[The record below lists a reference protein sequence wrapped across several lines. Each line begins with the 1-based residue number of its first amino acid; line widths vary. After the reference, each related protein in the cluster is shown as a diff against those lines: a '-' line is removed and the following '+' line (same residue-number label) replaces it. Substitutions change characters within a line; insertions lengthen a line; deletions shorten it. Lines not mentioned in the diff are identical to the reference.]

1 MGDNFNTTA
10 GWVLFAGIIALGTT
24 ILTGE
29 YFHPEAPEKGGY
41 HVEGGDAEGGGAAA
55 EKPIAELLQTADK
68 AKGEE
73 VFKKCTSCHTIA
85 QGGANGTGPNL
96 YGTLG
101 EEIGKGKGGYA
112 FSSALSGHGGKWD
125 FEAMNAWLSSPK
137 KFADGTKMS
146 FAGLSKGEDR
156 ANLIAYINSMGSNL
170 PLPAAPKADA
180 AAPAADAKAGAAPA
194 AAK

>member
-29 YFHPEAPEKGGY
+29 YFHAEAPGKGGY
-41 HVEGGDAEGGGAAA
+41 HVESTGESGGGGGAA
-55 EKPIAELLQTADK
+55 EKPIAELMQTADA

-96 YGTLG
+96 YGTMG
-101 EEIGKGKGGYA
+101 EEIGKGKAGFA
-112 FSSALSGHGGKWD
+112 FSGALSGHGGKWD

-170 PLPAAPKADA
+170 PMPAAPKADA
-180 AAPAADAKAGAAPA
+180 AAAPAADAKAAPA
-194 AAK
+194 ATK